1 MLVHVLE
8 QFHICSNRNVY
19 NIAVIL
25 QNSVIWL
32 CSKLVISLTFY
43 AQGCPAAQM
52 KTGRSSGGYYIT

>member
-25 QNSVIWL
+25 QYSVIWL
-32 CSKLVISLTFY
+32 CSKLVISLTFTVGTICR
-43 AQGCPAAQM
+43 ARG
-52 KTGRSSGGYYIT
+52 KTEYCGGR